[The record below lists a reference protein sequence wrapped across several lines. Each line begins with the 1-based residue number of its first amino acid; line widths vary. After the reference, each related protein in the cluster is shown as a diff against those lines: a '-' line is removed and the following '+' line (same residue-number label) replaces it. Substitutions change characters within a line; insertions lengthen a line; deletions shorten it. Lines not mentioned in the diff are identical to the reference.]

1 MRLRLRDTLIWIVM
15 LMILVGMLLPLWWM
29 LLGAFSQNFVSGSL
43 LKNLSGYDFT
53 LDNIT
58 SVLSVKN
65 FDRSIINSLVVGT
78 VVTIGNLIFCLM
90 VGYAFARFRFPMK
103 KPLFLSVVAVLMIP
117 VHIVIIPLFLLINKL
132 GWYDTYAALI
142 VPFLV
147 NPLGVLLMTQY
158 IRELPVDLEE
168 AARIDGAGE
177 LRILFSVVAPMCK
190 PVLAV
195 LAVQVFMTNW
205 NSFLL
210 PFILTSSDSMRTLP
224 VMLALLQGYQQ
235 IDWPQIFA
243 ASTISALPVII
254 VFFIFQRQI
263 VSGITAGALKT

>member
-1 MRLRLRDTLIWIVM
+1 VKLRPKDIAVWLAM
-15 LMILVGMLLPLWWM
+15 LGILVGMLLPLWWM
-29 LLGAFSQNFVSGSL
+29 LLGAFSEQFVSGSL
-43 LKNLSGYDFT
+43 LKNLSDYKFT
-53 LDNIT
+53 FDNIV

-65 FDRSIINSLVVGT
+65 FDRSILNSLVVG
-78 VVTIGNLIFCLM
+78 VAVTAGNVIFCLM
-90 VGYAFARFRFPMK
+90 VGYAFARFRFRMK
-103 KPLFLSVVAVLMIP
+103 KMLFLSVVAVLMIP
-117 VHIVIIPLFLLINKL
+117 VHIVIIPLFLLISRL
-132 GWYDTYAALI
+132 GWYDSYAALI
-142 VPFLV
+142 IPFLV
-147 NPLGVLLMTQY
+147 NPLGVLLLTQY
-158 IRELPVDLEE
+158 IRELPPDLEE

-195 LAVQVFMTNW
+195 LAVQIFMTNW

-243 ASTISALPVII
+243 ASTISALPVIA
-254 VFFIFQRQI
+254 VFLIFQRHI

>member
-1 MRLRLRDTLIWIVM
+1 MRLRPRDVIIWLAM
-15 LMILVGMLLPLWWM
+15 LAILAGMLLPLWWM
-29 LLGAFSQNFVSGSL
+29 LLGAFSEKFVSGSL
-43 LKNLSGYDFT
+43 LQNLSEYRFT
-53 LDNIT
+53 LDNMS
-58 SVLSVKN
+58 SVMQVKN
-65 FDRSIINSLVVGT
+65 FGRSIINSVVVGAA
-78 VVTIGNLIFCLM
+78 VTAGNALFCLM
-90 VGYAFARFRFPMK
+90 VAYAFARLKFRMRR
-103 KPLFLSVVAVLMIP
+103 PLFLSVVAVLMIP
-117 VHIVIIPLFLLINKL
+117 IHIIIIPLFLLMSSL
-132 GWYDTYAALI
+132 GWYDSYAALI
-142 VPFLV
+142 IPFLV
-147 NPLGVLLMTQY
+147 NPLGVLLLTQY
-158 IRELPVDLEE
+158 IRELPPDLEE

-177 LRILFSVVAPMCK
+177 FRILFSVVAPMCR

-243 ASTISALPVII
+243 ASTISALPVIA
-254 VFFIFQRQI
+254 VFLIFQRHI

>member
-1 MRLRLRDTLIWIVM
+1 MKLKLKDATVLVLM
-15 LMILVGMLLPLWWM
+15 LVILSGMLLPLWWM
-29 LLGAFSQNFVSGSL
+29 LLGAFSEKFVSGSL
-43 LKNLSGYDFT
+43 LRNLTDFRFT
-53 LDNIT
+53 LDNV
-58 SVLSVKN
+58 SAVMNVKN
-65 FDRSIINSLVVGT
+65 FDRSVLNSLVVG
-78 VVTIGNLIFCLM
+78 VAVTAGNMIFCLM
-90 VGYAFARFRFPMK
+90 VGYAFARFRFRMK
-103 KPLFLSVVAVLMIP
+103 NALFISVVAVLMIP
-117 VHIVIIPLFLLINKL
+117 VHIIIIPLFLLINKL
-132 GWYDTYAALI
+132 GWYDSYAALI
-142 VPFLV
+142 IPFLV
-147 NPLGVLLMTQY
+147 NPLGVLLLTQY
-158 IRELPVDLEE
+158 IRELPQDLEE

-177 LRILFSVVAPMCK
+177 FRILFSVVAPMCR

-243 ASTISALPVII
+243 ASTISALPVIA
-254 VFFIFQRQI
+254 VFLIFQRHI